1 MRNIMSC
8 DFSLLNR
15 YVHDLEGAGADGDEG
30 CGVSSA
36 TEVLGAFY
44 AAVNRNDMQAITKDF
59 DPQIVRI
66 EPEGFPTAGTYRGI
80 AEVQEHITKG
90 RGTWAE
96 GTCEPEEYFTHG
108 DKVVVYLHARVRL
121 KDSTDWVGGR
131 FADGFVFRDG
141 KITQYLSFGERL
153 DALKWAGI
161 EEQDII

>member
-1 MRNIMSC
+1 MNNEIEILKQ
-8 DFSLLNR
+8 F
-15 YVHDLEGAGADGDEG
+15 
-30 CGVSSA
+30 
-36 TEVLGAFY
+36 F
-44 AAVNRNDMQAITKDF
+44 AAINRNDMQGITKYF

-80 AEVQEHITKG
+80 AEVREHVTKG

-96 GTCEPEEYFTHG
+96 GTCEPEKFLTHV
-108 DKVVVYLHARVRL
+108 DKVVVYLHVWVRL
-121 KDSTDWVGGR
+121 KDSLDWVDER

-161 EEQDII
+161 EEHEII